1 MSAIPSLPRKNLVIV
16 VRTCILSLAGA
27 LLLSVVPAVATAKP
41 GCGAGLNVPSGSE
54 IDQYAQSI
62 PGACG
67 NQEQGG
73 PQTAGGGSSGGGG
86 GSGSSGAPISASTR
100 ELLQDQG
107 AAGAVAESLANAN
120 APRIRNNGGGGSA
133 GGQGKGS
140 GSDDGQSQAGAAL
153 DSLLGSDDGGM
164 GIVLPLILLGVAVG
178 GGLFVTR
185 RARQAG

>member
-1 MSAIPSLPRKNLVIV
+1 M
-16 VRTCILSLAGA
+16 
-27 LLLSVVPAVATAKP
+27 LSVVPAVATAKP

-67 NQEQGG
+67 NQEQGV
-73 PQTAGGGSSGGGG
+73 PPSKGGDSSGGGG
-86 GSGSSGAPISASTR
+86 GLGSSGAPISASTR
-100 ELLQDQG
+100 QLLQGQG
-107 AAGAVAESLANAN
+107 AAGAVAESLADAN
-120 APRIRNNGGGGSA
+120 APRIRNKGGGSA
-133 GGQGKGS
+133 GGHGKGS
-140 GSDDGQSQAGAAL
+140 GGGGDGQSQAGAAL

>member
-1 MSAIPSLPRKNLVIV
+1 MSAVPSLPRKNLVIV

-73 PQTAGGGSSGGGG
+73 SQPGGGSSDGGG
-86 GSGSSGAPISASTR
+86 GSDAPISASTR

-107 AAGAVAESLANAN
+107 AAGAVAESLADAN
-120 APRIRNNGGGGSA
+120 APRIKDNGGGGSA

-140 GSDDGQSQAGAAL
+140 GGRGDGQSQAGAAL

-164 GIVLPLILLGVAVG
+164 GIVLPLILLGVAVA

>member
-1 MSAIPSLPRKNLVIV
+1 V
-16 VRTCILSLAGA
+16 
-27 LLLSVVPAVATAKP
+27 LSVVPAVAAAKP
-41 GCGAGLNVPSGSE
+41 GCGAGVNVPSGSE

-73 PQTAGGGSSGGGG
+73 PQADGGGSSGDGGG
-86 GSGSSGAPISASTR
+86 PGSSGAPISASTR
-100 ELLQDQG
+100 ERLQDQG
-107 AAGAVAESLANAN
+107 AAGAVAASLADAN
-120 APRIRNNGGGGSA
+120 APRIRDSDGGGSD

-140 GSDDGQSQAGAAL
+140 GGGGDGQSQAGAAL

-178 GGLFVTR
+178 GGLFITR